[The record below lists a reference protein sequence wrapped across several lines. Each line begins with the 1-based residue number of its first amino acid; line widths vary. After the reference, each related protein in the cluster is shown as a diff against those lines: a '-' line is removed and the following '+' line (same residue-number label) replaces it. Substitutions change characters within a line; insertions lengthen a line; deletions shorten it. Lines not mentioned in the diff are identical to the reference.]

1 MHVLYHAKAVK
12 HPSISVK
19 MKNPAARERVPSL
32 DGLRGL
38 SILIVIVG
46 HAAGTNGVPIFFER
60 LHHLGNWGVKFFFVI
75 SGFIITKLLLDE
87 QARAGS
93 INLASFFVR
102 RTAKI
107 FPAYF
112 VYVLVIGVAA
122 TAGLVKLMPGDF
134 WHAMTFTM
142 NYHYER
148 GWYLN
153 HTWSLAVEE
162 QFYLVWPLAIILIGR
177 ARLPAACILIIALAP
192 VYRATSWIFFDA
204 TASEMTRALPAA
216 ADALAAGALL
226 ALLHRDKRD
235 GFASS
240 EFLSRDHSVPC
251 LILAFVIP
259 VATYMISPGTF
270 YIIGQ
275 TILIFFIAAC
285 IHYCILFPDGGIGK
299 LVNHRFFVANG
310 LISYSLYL
318 WQEPFLNSYDPSWA
332 TTMPINIGLAYVF
345 GALSFYFVERPARAM
360 IVARFSP
367 ARQLART

>member
-1 MHVLYHAKAVK
+1 
-12 HPSISVK
+12 
-19 MKNPAARERVPSL
+19 MKFPAARERVPSL

-46 HAAGTNGVPIFFER
+46 HAAGTHGVPLFFEK

-87 QARAGS
+87 QVRHGS
-93 INLASFFVR
+93 INFASFFVR

-112 VYVLVIGVAA
+112 IYVLVIGVAA

-177 ARLPAACILIIALAP
+177 ARLSTVCILIIALAP
-192 VYRATSWIFFDA
+192 VYRAISWIFFEA
-204 TASEMTRALPAA
+204 TPSEMTRALPAA
-216 ADALAAGALL
+216 ADALAVGALMS
-226 ALLHRDKRD
+226 LLHRNNRAE
-235 GFASS
+235 FAPGI
-240 EFLSRDHSVPC
+240 FLSRDHSVSC
-251 LILAFVIP
+251 LILAFLIP
-259 VATYMISPGTF
+259 SATYMISPATF

-275 TILIFFIAAC
+275 TALIFFIAGC
-285 IHYCILFPDGGIGK
+285 IHYCILFPDGGVGK
-299 LVNHRFFVANG
+299 WINHRFFVANG

-318 WQEPFLNSYDPSWA
+318 WQEPFLNSYDQSWA
-332 TTMPINIGLAYVF
+332 TTVPISIGLAYVF
-345 GALSFYFVERPARAM
+345 GAASFYFIERPARRA

-367 ARQLART
+367 APQPARR